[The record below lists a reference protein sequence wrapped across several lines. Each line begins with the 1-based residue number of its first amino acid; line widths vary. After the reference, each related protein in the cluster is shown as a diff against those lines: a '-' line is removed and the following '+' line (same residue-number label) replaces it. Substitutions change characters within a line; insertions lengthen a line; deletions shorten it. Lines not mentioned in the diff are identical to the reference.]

1 MDRMK
6 IFFYN
11 GTIKGSRPHKPL
23 PQRELM
29 RARRNYHEKLHF
41 PPFVPEAVSY
51 THLTLPTIYSV

>member
-11 GTIKGSRPHKPL
+11 ETIKGSRPHKPL

-29 RARRNYHEKLHF
+29 QSKEKL
-41 PPFVPEAVSY
+41 S
-51 THLTLPTIYSV
+51 

>member
-1 MDRMK
+1 MK

-41 PPFVPEAVSY
+41 PPFVPEG
-51 THLTLPTIYSV
+51 